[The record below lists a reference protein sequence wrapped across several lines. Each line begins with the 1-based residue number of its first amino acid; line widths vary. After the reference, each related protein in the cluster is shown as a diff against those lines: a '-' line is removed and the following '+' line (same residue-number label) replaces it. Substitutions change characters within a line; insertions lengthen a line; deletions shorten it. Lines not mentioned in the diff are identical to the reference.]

1 MHLYVYV
8 YIYIYILMYIYIYSC
23 IHTYIY
29 IYIYIF
35 IYVYRWVFTSFL
47 ILESMVGMFNSC
59 GATLRS
65 KYYPEDQQSSIMSVF
80 RLPLNIIVVIGTKL
94 TDGAND
100 IKSLQSVFGV
110 LAIMHFIAMILQM
123 LLLAYRGSGRTIDN
137 KKTE

>member
-1 MHLYVYV
+1 MIIPVF
-8 YIYIYILMYIYIYSC
+8 
-23 IHTYIY
+23 
-29 IYIYIF
+29 IF
-35 IYVYRWVFTSFL
+35 EFWWVFTSFL

-100 IKSLQSVFGV
+100 IESLQSVFGA
-110 LAIMHFIAMILQM
+110 LAFMHFVAMILQI
-123 LLLAYRGSGRTIDN
+123 LLQAHRSDNRIDIDI